1 MDRRFHPYDVPP
13 GHNGQVFAWPY
24 QQLPRPPPPA
34 RRPVKEEVKEFLVAC
49 DMMHLLDTFSENG
62 IATIDTLKLV
72 IHNHEFR
79 VLLTMGDCA
88 VIEHAL
94 GECRP
99 PPRPFRLQAAA
110 PSRCADQPVS
120 G

>member
-1 MDRRFHPYDVPP
+1 MLSTQMDLRRYPYDVPP
-13 GHNGQVFAWPY
+13 GHHFAFPPQIGY

-34 RRPVKEEVKEFLVAC
+34 RRPVKEEVKEFLVTC

-79 VLLTMGDCA
+79 VLLTMGWS
-88 VIEHAL
+88 VR
-94 GECRP
+94 GGRRP
-99 PPRPFRLQAAA
+99 RGL
-110 PSRCADQPVS
+110 
-120 G
+120 